1 MNKSWISDEVKQLN
15 IVIAALKRSV
25 DGVDDADLWLQKLIA
40 DDGHALYALIDTAR
54 LAVNDAKEAV
64 EAMRAAAK

>member
-25 DGVDDADLWLQKLIA
+25 DGVDDAKLWTQQLIA

-64 EAMRAAAK
+64 EKLRGQA